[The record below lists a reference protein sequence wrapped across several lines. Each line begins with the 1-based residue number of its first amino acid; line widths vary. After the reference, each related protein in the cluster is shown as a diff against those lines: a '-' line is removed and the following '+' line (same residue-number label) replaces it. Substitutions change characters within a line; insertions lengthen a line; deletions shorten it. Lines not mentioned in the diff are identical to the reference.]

1 MKMKKIFSLLLAG
14 LSLTLSRSPLLSV
27 GDVNAAEETERIYNK
42 TILQSA
48 DTELNVLD
56 YIDSSR
62 IYSLTVMGCSET
74 EVLNIPEQIK
84 EVEIRDCLSLK
95 EINVSEENSELCSI
109 DGVLY
114 NKEADTLIAYPSG
127 KEDKEFVIPDGVKC
141 IAENAF
147 EYCTVE
153 SVIMPDSLVT
163 IENRAFYES
172 PGLRKVVM
180 SPNIRGSCDNI
191 FTGCNALKE
200 ITFTDKDY
208 EPNTFSSFLREE
220 DERYLGMLWRNYSEQ
235 IILYVPD
242 ENFYSYYDL
251 AKLLDNQNTV
261 LVPMSIK
268 PEGIDEPFDINADGI
283 ISLADMV
290 TLTNHLLGKKC
301 ETVVGSDLNRDG
313 VTDAFDLVVMRKL
326 FDYNYYLMLGDYR

>member
-1 MKMKKIFSLLLAG
+1 MKMKKFFSLLLAG
-14 LSLTLSRSPLLSV
+14 LSLTLSQSPLLSV
-27 GDVNAAEETERIYNK
+27 GDVNAADETQRIYYK
-42 TILQSA
+42 TISQST

-62 IYSLTVMGCSET
+62 IYSLTVMDCSET
-74 EVLNIPEQIK
+74 EVINIPEQIK
-84 EVEIRDCLSLK
+84 EVKIEYCHALK
-95 EINVSEENSELCSI
+95 EINVSEDNDSLCSI

-141 IAENAF
+141 VGKNAF
-147 EYCTVE
+147 EYCTTE

-180 SPNIRGSCDNI
+180 SSNIRGRCDNI

-208 EPNTFSSFLREE
+208 RPNTFSSLPSEE
-220 DERYLGMLWRNYSEQ
+220 DERYCGILWHNYSEQ

-242 ENFYSYYDL
+242 ENFYSYYDVADML
-251 AKLLDNQNTV
+251 GNENTV

-268 PEGIDEPFDINADGI
+268 PEGIDAPFDINDDGI

-290 TLTNHLLGKKC
+290 TLSNHILGKKC
-301 ETVVGSDLNRDG
+301 ATVVGSDLNRDG
-313 VTDAFDLVVMRKL
+313 VTDAFDLVIMRKL
-326 FDYNYYLMLGDYR
+326 FDYNYYFMLGDYR